1 MVFGFGKAVSQ
12 AGSGRSV
19 ERVDLHHLQALTEGS
34 CFGKRLA
41 MMEGT

>member
-19 ERVDLHHLQALTEGS
+19 EHVDSIYFQSLASGLILASALP
-34 CFGKRLA
+34 
-41 MMEGT
+41 